1 MQVRTGTTGHTEA
14 VQLIYD
20 PAVITFEA
28 LVDAFLDRIYTH
40 DAAQEKVARERLG
53 AIEGCAVEIQEF
65 QSFWPAE
72 EYHQR

>member
-28 LVDAFLDRIYTH
+28 LVDAFLDSTWR
-40 DAAQEKVARERLG
+40 VAT
-53 AIEGCAVEIQEF
+53 EGC
-65 QSFWPAE
+65 
-72 EYHQR
+72 